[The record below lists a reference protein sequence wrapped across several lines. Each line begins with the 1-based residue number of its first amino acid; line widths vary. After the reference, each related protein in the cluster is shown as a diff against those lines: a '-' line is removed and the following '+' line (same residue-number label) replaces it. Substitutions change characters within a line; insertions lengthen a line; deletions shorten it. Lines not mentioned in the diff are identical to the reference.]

1 MNHRKHCTKKPV
13 SPEHQ
18 AGFTLIELIVT
29 LAIAAIV
36 LTQGI
41 PSFWTTIQNNKI
53 STTTNDLVGDI
64 NLARS
69 EAISRGVTVTLCRS
83 DNPQAGASCG
93 NAGAWNTGW
102 LIYADDDNSGDFD
115 PANDTLIR
123 IGQPVSNTITLSS
136 SAGVT
141 GISYSSNGL
150 TSSAATAVFAFCDSR
165 GVDYGNEL
173 RVNTTG
179 RPRLTRG
186 SPTAPLTSCTP

>member
-1 MNHRKHCTKKPV
+1 MNQKLYCAKDPV
-13 SPEHQ
+13 ILRQQ

-41 PSFWTTIQNNKI
+41 PSFITTIQNNKI

-83 DNPQAGASCG
+83 DNPQAGTSCG
-93 NAGAWNTGW
+93 NSGAWNDGW
-102 LIYADDDNSGDFD
+102 LVYADDDNSGSFNA
-115 PANDTLIR
+115 ANDTLIR
-123 IGQPVSNTITLSS
+123 IGQPVSSSITLNA

-141 GISYSSNGL
+141 SLSYNSNGT
-150 TSSAATAVFAFCDSR
+150 TSSAATTVFAFCDTR
-165 GVDYGNEL
+165 GGSYGNEL

-179 RPRLTRG
+179 RPRLTAG
-186 SPTAPLTSCTP
+186 NATTPITCSP